1 MSAAGQTSSNR
12 RGPKLLPLLSLALAA
27 AAWGLTPVGS
37 RYLLQNLSVGEV
49 LGTRFTLAGIL
60 AVPLFLYTRAFRWPR
75 AALIRTIGWSILG
88 TIVYQV
94 AIVTSLRW
102 TSASTAGII
111 LGLEPVAILAFESAF
126 LRTLPRRHIVL
137 SVVLGIIGILL
148 VVGGGAGSAPR
159 ASLGD
164 LLALGAALA
173 WSLYVVGSKPL
184 AVEFGSAGLTALSTV
199 TGGLGLGLMFGSD
212 TAQAARHASGL
223 DVAVLL
229 AIVLGSSLIGFLA
242 WNWGA
247 THVASS
253 QAGIF
258 LYLVPLFSVA
268 GGALLLGE
276 HLSATALAGAAFIVA
291 ALITAHRVPESAIAV
306 EPSA

>member
-1 MSAAGQTSSNR
+1 MGTGGAPSSAA

-49 LGTRFTLAGIL
+49 LGTRFILSGIL
-60 AVPLFLYTRAFRWPR
+60 AVPIFLYTRAYRWPR
-75 AALIRTIGWSILG
+75 PALVKAIGWSILG
-88 TIVYQV
+88 TVAYQLGIVN
-94 AIVTSLRW
+94 ALRW
-102 TSASTAGII
+102 TSAATAGII
-111 LGLEPVAILAFESAF
+111 LGLEPVIILTLESLF
-126 LRTLPRRHIVL
+126 LRRLPRRHVVL
-137 SVVLGIIGILL
+137 SVFLGIIGILL
-148 VVGGGAGSAPR
+148 VVGVGAGSAPR
-159 ASLGD
+159 ESLGA
-164 LLALGAALA
+164 LLALVAAIS

-184 AVEFGSAGLTALSTV
+184 AGQFGSSGLTGISTV
-199 TGGLGLGLMFGSD
+199 TAGLGLGLMFGST
-212 TAQAARHASGL
+212 TAEAAHRATSM

-229 AIVLGSSLIGFLA
+229 AIVLASSIVGFLA

-247 THVASS
+247 THVNSS

-276 HLSATALAGAAFIVA
+276 HLSVSDLVGAAFIVA
-291 ALITAHRVPESAIAV
+291 ALITAHRVPASALAV